1 MRDCHIRQCKKPY
14 QSGAFT
20 NLKQM
25 PFGFIHSRMNKKND
39 FLKKKYAFRLGRF
52 ELYFPLNNILTVRN
66 VMEIL
71 VEHIRKLKK
80 KA

>member
-1 MRDCHIRQCKKPY
+1 MIF
-14 QSGAFT
+14 S
-20 NLKQM
+20 
-25 PFGFIHSRMNKKND
+25 
-39 FLKKKYAFRLGRF
+39 KKKYAFRLGRF
-52 ELYFPLNNILTVRN
+52 ELYSPLNNILTVRN